1 MQTWTVTSGRFFASW
16 KADSFT
22 PLTGAV
28 HRVIYRAGGARR
40 FPALLIGLHRTD
52 LAGRWGSEEFAVLLL
67 DTHLD
72 EARSIMERLRAA
84 VALDEQMVEQG
95 WPVTFSCGLTPIRTI
110 TEFDDAAKNGGR
122 NRVNAAD

>member
-1 MQTWTVTSGRFFASW
+1 
-16 KADSFT
+16 
-22 PLTGAV
+22 
-28 HRVIYRAGGARR
+28 
-40 FPALLIGLHRTD
+40 
-52 LAGRWGSEEFAVLLL
+52 VLLL